1 MIVNWAQDEARTVS
15 LEQKERCWSRERS
28 RTDQAGEV
36 GAAGTGRVRKSKGIR
51 QAVRATAGHVKR
63 SGSSAGPRCAEN

>member
-1 MIVNWAQDEARTVS
+1 MK
-15 LEQKERCWSRERS
+15 LERCRWSKKRQMLES
-28 RTDQAGEV
+28 RKITDQAGEV